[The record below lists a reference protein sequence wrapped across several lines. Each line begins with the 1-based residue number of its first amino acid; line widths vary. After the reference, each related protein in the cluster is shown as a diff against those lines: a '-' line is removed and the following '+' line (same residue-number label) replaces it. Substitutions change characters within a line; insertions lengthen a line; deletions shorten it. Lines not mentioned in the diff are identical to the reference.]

1 MVNYLYCAPHGST
14 SEGGDMRRIM
24 EYAGDRLTHVHVAD
38 SFDHRAHR
46 HRYIVNPPGADAR
59 IHQHLDIGQGEV
71 HWDEFFGTLR
81 DVGFDGI
88 ATVCVFG
95 WEEQADE
102 IHTRMLERVSAE
114 LAG

>member
-1 MVNYLYCAPHGST
+1 MMQLRRRQARTTCTSPTAST
-14 SEGGDMRRIM
+14 TSANVGN
-24 EYAGDRLTHVHVAD
+24 
-38 SFDHRAHR
+38 
-46 HRYIVNPPGADAR
+46 RYIVNPPGADVRIPPSTTRSATAR
-59 IHQHLDIGQGEV
+59 SPGTSY
-71 HWDEFFGTLR
+71 FGTLR